1 MAKTYKN
8 NLLVSLLKL
17 LGAFVI
23 SWLIIVVIFAVCTS
37 SEDEIPAKYNALM
50 CLLSIVLAFA
60 ENIII
65 DFNAAQRYR
74 NLIKKAQADITAVNE
89 TSASLIDKAER
100 VADKYRNT
108 ETEVMEKFAEARK
121 DGQQGRIRTSK
132 DFKAVIE
139 AYPELQANVHTQ
151 KLLSQI
157 ETTENA
163 KLNFRMIYSDS
174 VARYNSKIHS
184 FPLVMFRKLF
194 KLEDF
199 EMQTNVI
206 NDDIVSDEELG
217 I

>member
-1 MAKTYKN
+1 MSKTYKN
-8 NLLVSLLKL
+8 NLLVSLLRL

-100 VADKYRNT
+100 VADKYRNRGYGKICRGKERRT
-108 ETEVMEKFAEARK
+108 A
-121 DGQQGRIRTSK
+121 GQ
-132 DFKAVIE
+132 
-139 AYPELQANVHTQ
+139 N
-151 KLLSQI
+151 
-157 ETTENA
+157 
-163 KLNFRMIYSDS
+163 
-174 VARYNSKIHS
+174 
-184 FPLVMFRKLF
+184 
-194 KLEDF
+194 
-199 EMQTNVI
+199 
-206 NDDIVSDEELG
+206 
-217 I
+217 

>member
-1 MAKTYKN
+1 
-8 NLLVSLLKL
+8 
-17 LGAFVI
+17 
-23 SWLIIVVIFAVCTS
+23 
-37 SEDEIPAKYNALM
+37 M
-50 CLLSIVLAFA
+50 CVLSIILAFA

-65 DFNAAQRYR
+65 DFNAAQRYK
-74 NLIKKAQADITAVNE
+74 NLIKKAQADIEAVNE

-100 VADKYRNT
+100 VADKYRNS
-108 ETEVMEKFAEARK
+108 ESEVYEKFADARK

-139 AYPELQANVHTQ
+139 AYPELQSNVHTQ

-163 KLNFRMIYSDS
+163 KLNFRMTYSDS

-184 FPLVMFRKLF
+184 FPIVMFRKLF
-194 KLEDF
+194 KFEDI
-199 EMQTNVI
+199 EMQSSVL
-206 NDDIVSDEELG
+206 NDDIVSDEDLG

>member
-17 LGAFVI
+17 LGAFII
-23 SWLIIVVIFAVCTS
+23 SWFIIITIFAVCTS

-50 CLLSIVLAFA
+50 ALLSIILAFA

-65 DFNAAQRYR
+65 DFNAAQRYK
-74 NLIKKAQADITAVNE
+74 NLIKKAQADIEAVNE

-100 VADKYRNT
+100 VADKYRNS
-108 ETEVMEKFAEARK
+108 ESEVYEKFADARK

-139 AYPELQANVHTQ
+139 AYPELQSNLHTQ
-151 KLLSQI
+151 KLLNQI

-163 KLNFRMIYSDS
+163 KLNFRMTYSDS

-184 FPLVMFRKLF
+184 FPIVMFRKLF
-194 KLEDF
+194 KFEDV
-199 EMQTNVI
+199 EMQSSVL
-206 NDDIVSDEELG
+206 NDDIVSDEDLG

>member
-17 LGAFVI
+17 LGAFII
-23 SWLIIVVIFAVCTS
+23 SWFIIITIFAVCTS

-50 CLLSIVLAFA
+50 AVLSIILAFA

-65 DFNAAQRYR
+65 DFNAAQRYK
-74 NLIKKAQADITAVNE
+74 NLIKKAQADIEAVNE

-100 VADKYRNT
+100 VADKYRNS
-108 ETEVMEKFAEARK
+108 ESEVYEKFADARK

-139 AYPELQANVHTQ
+139 AYPELQSNVHTQ
-151 KLLSQI
+151 KLLNQI

-163 KLNFRMIYSDS
+163 KLNFRMTYSDS

-184 FPLVMFRKLF
+184 FPIVMFRKLF
-194 KLEDF
+194 KFEDV
-199 EMQTNVI
+199 EMQSSVL
-206 NDDIVSDEELG
+206 NDDIVSDEDLG

>member
-17 LGAFVI
+17 LGAFII
-23 SWLIIVVIFAVCTS
+23 SWFIIITIFAVCTS

-50 CLLSIVLAFA
+50 AVLSIILAFA

-65 DFNAAQRYR
+65 DFNAAQRYK
-74 NLIKKAQADITAVNE
+74 NLIKKAQADIEAVNE

-100 VADKYRNT
+100 VADKYRNS
-108 ETEVMEKFAEARK
+108 ESEVYEKFADARK

-139 AYPELQANVHTQ
+139 AYPELQSNVHTQ

-163 KLNFRMIYSDS
+163 KLNFRMTYSDS

-184 FPLVMFRKLF
+184 FPIVMFRKLF
-194 KLEDF
+194 KFEDV
-199 EMQTNVI
+199 EMQSSVL
-206 NDDIVSDEELG
+206 NDDIVSDEDLG

>member
-17 LGAFVI
+17 LGAFII
-23 SWLIIVVIFAVCTS
+23 SWLIIITIFAVCTS

-50 CLLSIVLAFA
+50 AVLSIILAFA

-65 DFNAAQRYR
+65 DFNAAQRYK
-74 NLIKKAQADITAVNE
+74 NLIKKAQADIEAVNE

-100 VADKYRNT
+100 VADKYRNS
-108 ETEVMEKFAEARK
+108 ESEVYEKFADARK

-139 AYPELQANVHTQ
+139 AYPELQSNVHTQ
-151 KLLSQI
+151 KLLNQI

-163 KLNFRMIYSDS
+163 KLNFRMTYSDS

-184 FPLVMFRKLF
+184 FPIVMFRKLF
-194 KLEDF
+194 KFEDV
-199 EMQTNVI
+199 EMQSSVL
-206 NDDIVSDEELG
+206 NDDIVSDEDLG

>member
-8 NLLVSLLKL
+8 NLLISLLKL
-17 LGAFVI
+17 LGAFLI
-23 SWLIIVVIFAVCTS
+23 SWFIIITVFAVCTS

-50 CLLSIVLAFA
+50 CVLSIILAFA

-65 DFNAAQRYR
+65 DFNTAQRYK
-74 NLIKKAQADITAVNE
+74 NLIKKAQADIEAVNE

-100 VADKYRNT
+100 VADKYRNS
-108 ETEVMEKFAEARK
+108 EGEVFEKFADARK
-121 DGQQGRIRTSK
+121 SGQQGRIRTSK

-139 AYPELQANVHTQ
+139 TYPELQSNVHTQ

-163 KLNFRMIYSDS
+163 KLNFRMTYSDS

-184 FPLVMFRKLF
+184 FPIVMFRKLF
-194 KLEDF
+194 KFEDV
-199 EMQTNVI
+199 EMKSGVL
-206 NDDIVSDEELG
+206 NDDIVTDEELG

>member
-8 NLLVSLLKL
+8 NLLVSLLRL

-50 CLLSIVLAFA
+50 CVLSIVLAFA

-65 DFNAAQRYR
+65 DFNSAQRYK
-74 NLIKKAQADITAVNE
+74 NLIKKAEADITAVNE
-89 TSASLIDKAER
+89 TSASLMDKAER

-121 DGQQGRIRTSK
+121 GGQQGRIRTRK

-139 AYPELQANVHTQ
+139 AYPELQSNVHTQ
-151 KLLSQI
+151 MLLSQI
-157 ETTENA
+157 ENTENA
-163 KLNFRMIYSDS
+163 KLNFRMAFSDA
-174 VARYNSKIHS
+174 VVRYNSKIHS
-184 FPLVMFRKLF
+184 FPIVMFRKLF
-194 KLEDF
+194 KFEDY
-199 EMQTNVI
+199 EIKTNVL

>member
-8 NLLVSLLKL
+8 NILVSLLKL
-17 LGAFVI
+17 LGAFLI
-23 SWLIIVVIFAVCTS
+23 SWLIIITIFAVCTS

-50 CLLSIVLAFA
+50 CVLSIILAFA

-65 DFNAAQRYR
+65 DFNAAQRYK
-74 NLIKKAQADITAVNE
+74 NLIKKAQADIESVNE

-100 VADKYRNT
+100 VADKYRNS
-108 ETEVMEKFAEARK
+108 ESEVYEKFADARK
-121 DGQQGRIRTSK
+121 GGQQGRIRTSK

-139 AYPELQANVHTQ
+139 AYPELQSNVHTQ

-163 KLNFRMIYSDS
+163 KLNSRMTYSDS

-184 FPLVMFRKLF
+184 FPIVMFRKLF
-194 KLEDF
+194 KFEDV
-199 EMQTNVI
+199 EMQSSVL
-206 NDDIVSDEELG
+206 NDDIVTDEELG

>member
-1 MAKTYKN
+1 MAKTSKN
-8 NLLVSLLKL
+8 NLLVSLLRL

-50 CLLSIVLAFA
+50 CVLSIVLAFA

-65 DFNAAQRYR
+65 DFNSAQRYK
-74 NLIKKAQADITAVNE
+74 NLIKKAEADITAVNE
-89 TSASLIDKAER
+89 TSASLMDKAER

-121 DGQQGRIRTSK
+121 GGQQGRIRTSK

-139 AYPELQANVHTQ
+139 AYPELQSNVHTQ
-151 KLLSQI
+151 MLLSQI
-157 ETTENA
+157 ENTENA
-163 KLNFRMIYSDS
+163 KLNFRMAFSDA
-174 VARYNSKIHS
+174 VVRYNSKIHS
-184 FPLVMFRKLF
+184 FPIVMFRKLF
-194 KLEDF
+194 KFEDY
-199 EMQTNVI
+199 EIKTNVL

>member
-17 LGAFVI
+17 LGAFII
-23 SWLIIVVIFAVCTS
+23 SWLIIITIFAVCTS

-50 CLLSIVLAFA
+50 CVLSIILAFA

-65 DFNAAQRYR
+65 DFNAAQRYK
-74 NLIKKAQADITAVNE
+74 NLIKKAQADIEAVNE

-100 VADKYRNT
+100 VADKYRNS
-108 ETEVMEKFAEARK
+108 ESEVYEKFADARK

-139 AYPELQANVHTQ
+139 AYPELQSNVHTQ

-157 ETTENA
+157 ENTENA
-163 KLNFRMIYSDS
+163 KLNSRMTYSDS

-184 FPLVMFRKLF
+184 FPIVMFRKLF
-194 KLEDF
+194 KFEDV
-199 EMQTNVI
+199 EMQSSVL
-206 NDDIVSDEELG
+206 NDDIVSDEDLG

>member
-8 NLLVSLLKL
+8 NLLVSLLRL

-50 CLLSIVLAFA
+50 CVLSIVLAFA

-65 DFNAAQRYR
+65 DFNSAQRYK
-74 NLIKKAQADITAVNE
+74 NLIKKAEADITAVNE
-89 TSASLIDKAER
+89 TSASLMDKAER

-121 DGQQGRIRTSK
+121 GGQQGRIRTSK

-139 AYPELQANVHTQ
+139 AYPELQSNVHTQ
-151 KLLSQI
+151 MLLSQI
-157 ETTENA
+157 ENTENA
-163 KLNFRMIYSDS
+163 KLNFRMAFSDA
-174 VARYNSKIHS
+174 VVRYNSKIHS
-184 FPLVMFRKLF
+184 FPIVMFRKLF
-194 KLEDF
+194 KFEDY
-199 EMQTNVI
+199 EIKTNVL